1 MHIAHLQQFMAA
13 LFRRAHLTP
22 RHALLVATAIADA
35 EARGIPSH
43 GVRRLPNYLT
53 RLAAGA
59 ITARP
64 QLRWVRQ
71 QRATALLDAD
81 HGMGHIAAHYAVQR
95 LIRTTRRY
103 GIASVGII
111 RNEHLG
117 ALDHSIQT
125 IVAAQ
130 LVGIMLV
137 NTPAAMAPLG
147 GTTALIGSNPLAI
160 GIPGAQQPLLVFDGA
175 TTAVARGK
183 ISAAA
188 ERNQPIPSHW
198 ALDVHGQPTSDPQAA
213 LAGALLPAGTLGYG
227 LGLAIALLTGG
238 LLGGVSDD
246 QLPSFLNPPH
256 QSVPTSVLLI
266 GIDPDA
272 LGGLAHLHK
281 HGQAFIDRIGASRG
295 NPRIPGQRRNVPA
308 TSITLAANTLST
320 LTSLADTYRLP
331 TRYRLPTEE

>member
-1 MHIAHLQQFMAA
+1 MHIAHLEQFVAA
-13 LFRRAHLTP
+13 LLRRAHLTP
-22 RHALLVATAIADA
+22 QHALLAAKGIVDADA
-35 EARGIPSH
+35 CGIPSH

-53 RLAAGA
+53 RLEAGA

-64 QLRWVRQ
+64 KLDWVRQ
-71 QRATALLDAD
+71 RGATALLDAD

-103 GIASVGII
+103 GIASVGIM

-117 ALDHSIQT
+117 SLNLSIQT

-130 LVGIMLV
+130 LVGIIFV
-137 NTPAAMAPLG
+137 NTPAAMAPWG
-147 GTTALIGSNPLAI
+147 GTSAMIGSNPLAI
-160 GIPGAQQPLLVFDGA
+160 GIPGAKQPLLVFDGA

-188 ERNQPIPSHW
+188 ERNQAIPNHW
-198 ALDVHGQPTSDPQAA
+198 ALDAHGQPTIDPQAA

-227 LGLAIALLTGG
+227 LGLAIALLTGS

-256 QSVPTSVLLI
+256 QPVPTSVLLI
-266 GIDPDA
+266 GIDPAA
-272 LGGLAHLHK
+272 LGGLAHLHQ
-281 HGQAFIDRIGASRG
+281 HGQAFIDRIVASRG

-308 TSITLAANTLST
+308 TSITLDASTRST
-320 LTSLADTYRLP
+320 LTNLADTYRLP
-331 TRYRLPTEE
+331 TRYRLPSEE

>member
-1 MHIAHLQQFMAA
+1 MHIAHLQQFIAA
-13 LFRRAHLTP
+13 LLRRAQLTP

-64 QLRWVRQ
+64 NLRWIRQ

-160 GIPGAQQPLLVFDGA
+160 GIPGAQQP
-175 TTAVARGK
+175 
-183 ISAAA
+183 
-188 ERNQPIPSHW
+188 
-198 ALDVHGQPTSDPQAA
+198 
-213 LAGALLPAGTLGYG
+213 
-227 LGLAIALLTGG
+227 
-238 LLGGVSDD
+238 
-246 QLPSFLNPPH
+246 
-256 QSVPTSVLLI
+256 
-266 GIDPDA
+266 
-272 LGGLAHLHK
+272 
-281 HGQAFIDRIGASRG
+281 
-295 NPRIPGQRRNVPA
+295 
-308 TSITLAANTLST
+308 
-320 LTSLADTYRLP
+320 
-331 TRYRLPTEE
+331 

>member
-1 MHIAHLQQFMAA
+1 MHITQLQQFIAA
-13 LFRRAHLTP
+13 LLRRQQLSP
-22 RHALLVATAIADA
+22 RHALLVANAIANAD
-35 EARGIPSH
+35 ARGIPSH

-53 RLAAGA
+53 RLEAGA
-59 ITARP
+59 IASRP
-64 QLRWVRQ
+64 TLRWVRQ

-117 ALDHSIQT
+117 ALDHSIHA

-147 GTTALIGSNPLAI
+147 GTTAMIGSNPIAI
-160 GIPGAQQPLLVFDGA
+160 GIPGAHQPLLVFDGA

-188 ERNQPIPSHW
+188 ERNQPIPAHW
-198 ALDVHGQPTSDPQAA
+198 AIDAHGQPTSDPQAA

-227 LGLAIALLTGG
+227 LGLAIALLTGS

-256 QSVPTSVLLI
+256 QPVPTSVLLI
-266 GIDPDA
+266 GIDPAA
-272 LGGLAHLHK
+272 LGGLAHLHQ
-281 HGQAFIDRIGASRG
+281 HGQAFVERIVASRG
-295 NPRIPGQRRNVPA
+295 NPRIPGQRRNLQA
-308 TSITLAANTLST
+308 TSITLDARTLST
-320 LTSLADTYRLP
+320 LTALADKHHLP
-331 TRYRLPTEE
+331 ARYRLPTEE